1 MEARPARKGG
11 IINES
16 QDSSCTR
23 TINPP
28 PKGQDRTINMV
39 DTVEIVIVDKEHY
52 SMAPFDKRVMSFFLA
67 RLRKA
72 VSEIK
77 AAGYKS

>member
-1 MEARPARKGG
+1 
-11 IINES
+11 
-16 QDSSCTR
+16 
-23 TINPP
+23 
-28 PKGQDRTINMV
+28 MV